1 MTLPF
6 LFRRPTGRNNADAV
20 TIHLG
25 MQDGQQATR
34 RIETDDD
41 GTFLILASGRQ
52 QPEEWVE
59 EHPCCPLERHPVM
72 LARVSQSLLHVPD
85 DSHAAQIVVNVD
97 GAILGNVLM
106 IPIRFADAEYA
117 ACGRDGTSRS
127 Q

>member
-34 RIETDDD
+34 RIETDD
-41 GTFLILASGRQ
+41 GVTFLILASGRQ

-59 EHPCCPLERHPVM
+59 EHACCLLERHPVM
-72 LARVSQSLLHVPD
+72 LARVSQSLLDVPD
-85 DSHAAQIVVNVD
+85 ESNGVPIVVDVD
-97 GAILGNVLM
+97 GAILALKSLLLSACFYVYH
-106 IPIRFADAEYA
+106 AE
-117 ACGRDGTSRS
+117 
-127 Q
+127 